1 MVYLGRMRSVAVNW
15 ERRDRYSNYEGPTPD
30 TTLGTA
36 SAVNPLNAVWAHFN
50 IYIFFTPLFHAS

>member
-36 SAVNPLNAVWAHFN
+36 SAVSPLNAVWPHFN
-50 IYIFFTPLFHAS
+50 ICYFF